1 MENITGTAFNE
12 LLEEPKEGSLRTSHI
27 YRVFLTLLISIMC
40 AFGVIGN
47 CLVAFAI
54 ARYPNLRTVTNY
66 LIVSLAV
73 ADTTV
78 CAWVMPIAAYQDLN
92 GGMWR
97 LGNILCDL
105 WVGSDV
111 LMSTASIWN
120 LCAVSVDRYLAIS
133 RPIWYATKRKITFA
147 LILISVAWSLAFM
160 NSVMA
165 LFIVGG
171 FQGNEDAEFCA
182 VNTQP
187 SFGIAASLL
196 AFFIPACAILV
207 LYALILRSAM
217 RLTSSVRPLHTDPD
231 QPSHSVEFST
241 RYAFTSKN
249 QTKGTVGIANS
260 ANGESDVPTTVTT
273 TGDNKQTS
281 GIAKTVSFE
290 AQASTMKC
298 NEVPAPAASDQG
310 PSQPSVMMEPTGGTN
325 EDKRTKENKKR
336 VKISMT
342 RERRAALVI
351 GIVVLAFIACW
362 LPFFSVFFMIS
373 VCTTCTVS
381 LGIFQFVTWLGW
393 CNSALNPVIYTVF
406 NREFRQAFR
415 KIFHLKAVA

>member
-1 MENITGTAFNE
+1 MENITGTSFNE
-12 LLEEPKEGSLRTSHI
+12 LLEEPKEVSSRPSHI
-27 YRVFLTLLISIMC
+27 YRVFLTLLITIMC

-97 LGNILCDL
+97 LGDILCDL

-147 LILISVAWSLAFM
+147 LILIFVAWSLSFM

-165 LFIVGG
+165 LLIVGG

-187 SFGIAASLL
+187 SFGVASFLVG
-196 AFFIPACAILV
+196 FFIPACAILV
-207 LYALILRSAM
+207 LYTLILRSAM
-217 RLTSSVRPLHTDPD
+217 RLKSSVRPLHTDPD
-231 QPSHSVEFST
+231 QPSHYVELST
-241 RYAFTSKN
+241 RYTFTSKN
-249 QTKGTVGIANS
+249 ETKRTVGFANS
-260 ANGESDVPTTVTT
+260 VYDERDVPTTVTT
-273 TGDNKQTS
+273 AGNNRQSS
-281 GIAKTVSFE
+281 GSVKTVSFDV
-290 AQASTMKC
+290 QASTMRY
-298 NEVPAPAASDQG
+298 NEIPAPAASDQG
-310 PSQPSVMMEPTGGTN
+310 PSQPSVTMEPTGGTN
-325 EDKRTKENKKR
+325 EEKRIKEKKKR

-393 CNSALNPVIYTVF
+393 CNSALNPIIYTVF

-415 KIFHLKAVA
+415 KIFRRKDN